1 MTNKSFL
8 TILGIMGAIALFVIA
23 CTQQQEKQP
32 TTRPKKK
39 EINKGTIA
47 ALPLEVKHPVDNPF
61 NEEKAELGRLLFYD
75 PVLSGDKDVSC
86 ATCHHPDF
94 GYAESLELSIGV
106 GGKGLGLQRKFAVN
120 NGIPFT
126 KRNSQSVLNTG
137 FNGIDENGNYD
148 PANAPMFWDL
158 RAKGLEDQSLHPIR
172 QLEEMR
178 GLHVGEAKV
187 LDVVIAR
194 LKAIPEY
201 RARFKK
207 SFGESGEIN
216 EGNLAKAIA
225 CFERTLVANNSRFDQ
240 YMRGDVS
247 KLSIGEKEGME
258 LFMKA
263 GCARCHRGPMF
274 SDFKVHVVAAPDA
287 DKRTEVDS
295 GFQGSFAFRTPSL
308 RNLRFTGPYMHSGKI
323 GNLTDVLTF
332 YEDLRGNSL
341 RTRHVEPSDLDT
353 LAKLIRVEFKDISR
367 IVEFLNTLNDGGYD
381 KRIPASVPSGLPVG
395 GYIERKL

>member
-8 TILGIMGAIALFVIA
+8 IMLGIMGAITLFVIA
-23 CTQQQEKQP
+23 CAQKQEKLP
-32 TTRPKKK
+32 AVRSKKK
-39 EINKGTIA
+39 ELSKGSIA
-47 ALPLEVKHPVDNPF
+47 ALPLEVKHPADNPF
-61 NEEKAELGRLLFYD
+61 SVEKAELGRLLFYD

-106 GGKGLGLQRKFAVN
+106 GGKGLGLQRKFAAN

-148 PANAPMFWDL
+148 PNMAPMFWDL
-158 RAKGLEDQSLHPIR
+158 RAKGLEAQSLHPIR

-178 GLHVGEAKV
+178 GRHVREDKV
-187 LDVVIAR
+187 LDVVITR

-201 RARFKK
+201 RARFRKA
-207 SFGESGEIN
+207 FGDSGEIN
-216 EGNLAKAIA
+216 EANLAKAIA
-225 CFERTLVANNSRFDQ
+225 CFERTLISNNSRFDQ
-240 YMRGDVS
+240 YMRGDVT

-258 LFMKA
+258 LFLDA
-263 GCARCHRGPMF
+263 GCARCHSGPMF

-287 DKRTEVDS
+287 DKRSEVDS
-295 GFQGSFAFRTPSL
+295 GFEGSFAFRTPSL
-308 RNLRFTGPYMHSGKI
+308 RNLRFSGPYMHSGKI
-323 GNLTDVLTF
+323 GNLTDVLSF
-332 YEDLRGNSL
+332 YEDLRGNTL

-381 KRIPASVPSGLPVG
+381 KKIPATVPSGLPVG